1 MKITARVTYAI
12 LALFELAL
20 HPPETRVQARE
31 IAQRQQIPL
40 RFLEQIMIQ
49 LRKARFVRS
58 TRGAAGGYVL
68 DKPPAQITLKD
79 VVEAV
84 EGGISF
90 FDPKLNPNSSILKI
104 WSEIEGEFLEK
115 LRSITLQDLVR
126 RKFQEDKV
134 IVYHI

>member
-20 HPPETRVQARE
+20 HPAETRVQARE
-31 IAQRQQIPL
+31 IAERQQIPL

-49 LRKARFVRS
+49 LRRAHLVRS
-58 TRGAAGGYVL
+58 TRGAAGGYAL
-68 DKPPAQITLKD
+68 DKPPGQITLKD

-84 EGGISF
+84 EGGVSF

-115 LRSITLQDLVR
+115 LQSITLQDLVR
-126 RKFQEDKV
+126 RKFQEDRV

>member
-20 HPPETRVQARE
+20 HPRETRVQARE

-49 LRKARFVRS
+49 LRKARLVRS